1 MQNFGKKIR
10 KILSASVAAGL
21 ILSFSGTS
29 HAIFW
34 VTPEETRDGIV
45 TIPPDTQT
53 EPPDTE
59 TSDDTLPP
67 AIIVIPADTTDDT
80 EDEPVDPFNPVIVD
94 PLNPDTSTAES
105 DTSDTAET
113 TPDTGSSTETEP
125 GTEDSDVS
133 TPDSSDTE
141 PTSVESPVPS
151 LSLTYYTFN
160 LEIGQEVP
168 LYWWLENEDPHG
180 KTAKYYSGDTAVAT
194 ISNSGVITARGAGRT
209 NITVTVGELTA
220 SAAVNVTAPAAEAQG
235 LSVAEKSYTLKIGES
250 VYIQAS
256 VIPEEAA
263 GRYNITFSS
272 DKPEVAEVDE
282 NGIITA
288 RSAGEAYITVVCSG
302 TDFSETVYV
311 AVTNE
316 EIIYE
321 KAKLDGCL
329 YDSGGNP
336 AEGVWL
342 TADNIS
348 AITDKNGYFVFDAL
362 DRKDIVIRLSDNE
375 QAVCVFGL
383 NADSTVCLLYGEGF
397 LACFNNYEEMAA
409 RFTVSTVTFETP
421 SKRVGVGDIYIPYY
435 EYEPRDASV
444 TQVQYISSNENV
456 ASVDQNGVIT
466 ARAIGEAIITL
477 VLNGGQAQT
486 FFTLTVSSEETGK
499 YTAAIAAAETSVIVI
514 GAAAAAVIYK
524 RYRKKGAD
532 PTEDEDY

>member
-10 KILSASVAAGL
+10 KILSASVAAAL

-34 VTPEETRDGIV
+34 VTPEQTRDGIV
-45 TIPPDTQT
+45 IITPET
-53 EPPDTE
+53 EPEPSETE
-59 TSDDTLPP
+59 TPSDTLPP
-67 AIIVIPADTTDDT
+67 AIVAIPSSTT
-80 EDEPVDPFNPVIVD
+80 EDPNAVDPFNPVTGGTVS
-94 PLNPDTSTAES
+94 DTSANS

-113 TPDTGSSTETEP
+113 TPVTGGSTETEP
-125 GTEDSDVS
+125 GTQESDVS
-133 TPDSSDTE
+133 TPDSSDAE
-141 PTSVESPVPS
+141 PTSDESPVPS

-168 LYWWLENEDPHG
+168 LYWWLENGDPDG
-180 KTAKYYSGDTAVAT
+180 KTARYYSSNTAVAT
-194 ISNSGVITARGAGRT
+194 VSDSGVITARGAGSAG
-209 NITVTVGELTA
+209 ITVTVGELTA
-220 SAAVNVTAPAAEAQG
+220 SATVNVAAPAAEAQG
-235 LSVAEKSYTLKIGES
+235 LWVAEKSYSLKIGES
-250 VYIQAS
+250 VYVQAS
-256 VIPEEAA
+256 VLPEEAA
-263 GRYNITFSS
+263 WRYNITFSS
-272 DKPEVAEVDE
+272 NNPEVAEVDE

-288 RSAGEAYITVVCSG
+288 RSAGEAYITVACSG

-316 EIIYE
+316 EMIYE
-321 KAKLDGCL
+321 KARLDGCL

-348 AITDKNGYFVFDAL
+348 AITDKNGYFVFEAL
-362 DRKDIVIRLSDNE
+362 DRKDIVIRLSGNE

-383 NADSTVCLLYGEGF
+383 NADSTVCLLYGESS
-397 LACFNNYEEMAA
+397 LACFNSYEEMAA
-409 RFTVSTVTFETP
+409 RFAVSTVTFETP
-421 SKRVGVGDIYIPYY
+421 SKSVRVGDTYIPYY
-435 EYEPRDASV
+435 QYEPRDASV
-444 TQVQYISSNENV
+444 TQVMYISSDENV

-466 ARAIGEAIITL
+466 AKAIGEAIITL

-486 FFTLTVSSEETGK
+486 FFTLTVSPKETGK

-524 RYRKKGAD
+524 KYRKKSAD